1 MHILVIGASGR
12 VGSTL
17 TEKLLQANHT
27 VVGTTR
33 REEPVFELPN
43 YSQIQ
48 LDLSA
53 DQASITRKIP
63 DNLDAVYFTSG
74 SGGENLLQV
83 DLHGAIKTMKAAEEK
98 GVSKYI
104 MLSTI
109 FATQPEKWQDVLPEN
124 MYDYYVAKLYADEWL
139 KNQTSLDYTILQPGA
154 LKEEDGHGTISTQVE
169 EPGENPIEDV
179 AQTLMEVLQNPNASK
194 KVITMHSGKKPI
206 PEAIGA
212 L

>member
-12 VGSTL
+12 VGSNL
-17 TEKLLQANHT
+17 VEKLLQANHT

-33 REEPVFELPN
+33 QEKPIFEVPN

-48 LDLSA
+48 FDLTA
-53 DQASITRKIP
+53 DQATITEKMP

-83 DLHGAIKTMKAAEEK
+83 DLHGAIKTMKAAEQK

-109 FATQPEKWQDVLPEN
+109 FATQPEKWHGMLPEK

-154 LKEEDGHGTISTQVE
+154 LKEEDGKGTIKTQVD

-179 AQTLMEVLQNPNASK
+179 AQTLVEVLRNPSASK
-194 KVITMHSGKKPI
+194 KVITMHSGEKRI

>member
-17 TEKLLQANHT
+17 TEKLLQADHT

-33 REEPVFELPN
+33 QEEPVFELPN

-48 LDLSA
+48 LDLTA
-53 DQASITRKIP
+53 DQASITNQFP

-74 SGGENLLQV
+74 SRGKDLLQV
-83 DLHGAIKTMKAAEEK
+83 DLHGAIKTMQAAEEK
-98 GVSKYI
+98 NVSKYI

-109 FATQPEKWQDVLPEN
+109 FATQPEKWQGVLPEN

-139 KNQTSLDYTILQPGA
+139 INQTSLDYTILQPGA
-154 LKEEDGHGTISTQVE
+154 LKEEDGHGTIATQVKD
-169 EPGENPIEDV
+169 PGENPIEDV
-179 AQTLMEVLQNPNASK
+179 AQTLVEVLQNPKASK
-194 KVITMHSGKKPI
+194 KVITMHSGEKPI
-206 PEAIGA
+206 PEAIAA